1 MLKIFGKR
9 WYRPIKGF
17 TLLEVLVVVA
27 ILGVI
32 AAIVM
37 PNIVRYVNAGED
49 ESYLTEMDNIQTAVT
64 AMLKESNT
72 QQLESA
78 PTDEDSATN
87 DLYTV
92 TTTGKNDS
100 GNDIT
105 LRLSYYL
112 YNLDTRESG
121 HAYTKTGCE
130 YYFRLSDGAVYQVR
144 TE

>member
-17 TLLEVLVVVA
+17 TLMEVLVVVA

-72 QQLESA
+72 QQLDSA
-78 PTDEDSATN
+78 PTDIASASD
-87 DLYTV
+87 DLYAV
-92 TTTGKNDS
+92 TATGKDGS

-105 LRLSYYL
+105 LHLSNYL
-112 YNLDTRESG
+112 HNLDTSVPG

-130 YYFRLSDGAVYQVR
+130 YYFNLMDGAVYQVR
-144 TE
+144 PE